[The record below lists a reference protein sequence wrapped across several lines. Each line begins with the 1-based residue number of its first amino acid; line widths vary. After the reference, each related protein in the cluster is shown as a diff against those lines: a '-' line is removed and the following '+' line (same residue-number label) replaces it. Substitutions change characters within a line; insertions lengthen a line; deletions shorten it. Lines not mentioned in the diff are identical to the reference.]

1 VVWSQIWSHLPSGG
15 KRAHFSSASRI
26 RGPAK
31 LAAWEGS
38 YAPEILDAIAGL
50 EGAANVFLQPVASS
64 AHMLSW
70 LHLAFAMGAEVE
82 SYKVRA
88 VTPLTV
94 HVQDALLPP
103 WMQSLG

>member
-1 VVWSQIWSHLPSGG
+1 
-15 KRAHFSSASRI
+15 
-26 RGPAK
+26 
-31 LAAWEGS
+31 
-38 YAPEILDAIAGL
+38 
-50 EGAANVFLQPVASS
+50 
-64 AHMLSW
+64 MLSW